1 MTIKHSPRLFTLA
14 FVVILAA
21 GSPLAA
27 KARTAAQDTSVKP
40 DGERPATSSATAPL
54 TAPRPAGHADSKG
67 AGKTDFFSGPASDPS
82 NQGCNPATTGLRNTC
97 YGSGAGSSNITGG
110 GNSFFGYNA
119 GAKDTSSGTN
129 SFFGHN
135 SGAANTSGIGNA
147 FFGNNSGLANTT
159 GGANSFFGNFA
170 GIANTTGNSNAFFGD
185 NSGAANIGGTGNSF
199 FGAGAGLKNTS
210 GNNNAFFGSQAGAKN
225 TTGIGNTFF
234 GTQAGASNTTVS
246 FNTFFGH
253 LAGTNST
260 GPGNAFFG
268 ARAGT
273 STTAGGNNSM
283 FGNDSGR
290 FNTTGGNNS
299 FFGFEAGR
307 SNSTGNGNVFFGDQA
322 GYNNSTGG
330 NNVFIGSQAGKINT
344 IASNNTY
351 IGALS
356 GGSSGITNATA
367 IGANASVTQSNS
379 LVLGQNANVG
389 IGTSAPAAKLHV
401 VGNAT
406 ITGNLTK
413 GGGSFKID
421 HPLDPANKY
430 LYHSFVESPD
440 MKNIYD
446 GVAVLNEKG
455 AAIVSM
461 PEWFEALNQD
471 FRYQLTCI
479 GGFAPV
485 YIGQEIKGG
494 RFKIAGGRPGMK
506 VSWQVT
512 GIRHDAYAEA
522 HRIPIEE
529 DKPLDERGTYLH
541 PESFDR
547 PANAGPEAGE
557 QTEQVRPLKQA
568 RRAGRFRH
576 GGNDR

>member
-1 MTIKHSPRLFTLA
+1 MTVKHFPQLFTLA
-14 FVVILAA
+14 LVVILAA
-21 GSPLAA
+21 GSRLAA
-27 KARTAAQDTSVKP
+27 GTQAQARDTSLKP

-54 TAPRPAGHADSKG
+54 TASRSASSKG
-67 AGKTDFFSGPASDPS
+67 AGKADFFSGPASDPS
-82 NQGCNPATTGLRNTC
+82 NQGCNPATAGLRNTC

-119 GAKDTSSGTN
+119 GTKDTSSGTN

-159 GGANSFFGNFA
+159 GGSNSFFGNFA
-170 GIANTTGNSNAFFGD
+170 GVSNTTGSSNAFFGDNAGAGNTGGTGNSFFGTGAGLKNTSGNSNAFFGD
-185 NSGAANIGGTGNSF
+185 N
-199 FGAGAGLKNTS
+199 
-210 GNNNAFFGSQAGAKN
+210 AGAKN

-234 GTQAGASNTTVS
+234 GSLAGSSNTTVS
-246 FNTFFGH
+246 YSAFFGY
-253 LAGTNST
+253 LAGTNSA

-268 ARAGT
+268 ARSGT
-273 STTAGGNNSM
+273 ATTTGGNNSM
-283 FGNDSGR
+283 FGNGSGL
-290 FNTTGGNNS
+290 FNTTGGNNA

-307 SNSTGNGNVFFGDQA
+307 SNTSGGSNAFFGDQA
-322 GYNNSTGG
+322 GYNNASGA

-344 IASNNTY
+344 LGSNNTY
-351 IGALS
+351 VGASS

-367 IGANASVTQSNS
+367 LGANASVTQSNS
-379 LVLGQNANVG
+379 VVLGQNASVG
-389 IGTSAPAAKLHV
+389 IGTSAPTAKLHV
-401 VGNAT
+401 VGNA
-406 ITGNLTK
+406 IVTGNLTK

-421 HPLDPANKY
+421 HPLDPTNKY

-455 AAIVSM
+455 AATVMM

-485 YIGQEIKGG
+485 YIGEEIKGG

-512 GIRHDAYAEA
+512 GVRHDAYAKA
-522 HRIPIEE
+522 HRIQTEE
-529 DKPLDERGTYLH
+529 VKPPSERGTYLH
-541 PESFDR
+541 PESFDQV
-547 PANAGPEAGE
+547 ANDGAAPEG
-557 QTEQVRPLKQA
+557 QTGQVRPLKHGRHA
-568 RRAGRFRH
+568 RSFRQS
-576 GGNDR
+576 GNDR